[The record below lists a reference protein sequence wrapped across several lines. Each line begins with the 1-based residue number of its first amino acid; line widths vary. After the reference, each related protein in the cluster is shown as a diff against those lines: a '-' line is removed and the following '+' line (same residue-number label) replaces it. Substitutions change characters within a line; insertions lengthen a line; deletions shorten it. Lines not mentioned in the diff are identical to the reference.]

1 MSRLHPALHLLVAVL
16 TLVLQGTALA
26 QPSAP
31 TITKRVYLPLVACTG
46 CTGSVSASPQPAP
59 VVPAPVDAA
68 AYATRFLQLVN
79 ERRAAAGCPAA
90 VSNAALM
97 QATGDAAADWS
108 NQQGRVVDYYAT
120 YGYPNSVAET
130 AIPSDSAP
138 TPEQAITTLETEQWA
153 AYDLLTGVGPPSNT
167 LASCLPAGSVEAS
180 YDLGIGVAGKNLVV
194 ALSANFFEARAVA
207 LVNVARVAAGC
218 PVALPHPA
226 LMQATRAWS
235 TYMRTSGDYSHGDY
249 WVFDKKYAA
258 YPGVGVY
265 ENIAGAHSADTAV
278 NAWFTSPLHKRNM
291 LWCYPPSD
299 PSYSPMTLYEIGVG
313 YDSQY
318 WTLAIGDRD

>member
-46 CTGSVSASPQPAP
+46 CTGSVSASPQQPAP

-79 ERRAAAGCPAA
+79 ERRAAVGCPAA
-90 VSNAALM
+90 VLHPVLM
-97 QATGDAAADWS
+97 QATGDIAARWGQDRPV
-108 NQQGRVVDYYAT
+108 GEYAT
-120 YGYPNSVAET
+120 YGYPAPVAET

-138 TPEQAITTLETEQWA
+138 TPEQALITGFWVDTLTA
-153 AYDLLTGVGPPSNT
+153 
-167 LASCLPAGSVEAS
+167 CLPAGSPTGS
-180 YDLGIGVAGKNLVV
+180 YDMGIGIGKTQVIL
-194 ALSANFFEARAVA
+194 ALSANFYTGRMVSM
-207 LVNVARVAAGC
+207 VNVARVAAGC
-218 PVALPHPA
+218 PAAEPHPA
-226 LMQATRAWS
+226 LMQATQDWS

-265 ENIAGAHSADTAV
+265 ENISGGSMTPEVAFDE
-278 NAWFTSPLHKRNM
+278 WFNSPLHKRNM

-299 PSYSPMTLYEIGVG
+299 PSYEPTRLYEIGVG
-313 YDSQY
+313 YDSEY
-318 WTLAIGDRD
+318 WTLAIGDRAP